1 MAGLFGQG
9 EKANSILFIAF
20 LSLYLFSLF
29 DMMSDTWAHKT
40 GMLFLIMLLTGSIFY
55 GFISKSPTKS
65 FILGFLI
72 WFLFFA
78 IGSIYDMVENSRPF
92 QLSILLG
99 FVPLAAFCL
108 LNGGVGYFIAATH
121 TDKRKQLLYRIF
133 SLMILFLLAMFFIAG
148 IN

>member
-1 MAGLFGQG
+1 MTGLFGQS

-29 DMMSDTWAHKT
+29 GMVSDVWFYRTET
-40 GMLFLIMLLTGSIFY
+40 LFLIMLLTGSIFY
-55 GFISKSPTKS
+55 GFISKSPIKS

-72 WFLFFA
+72 WFLPIA
-78 IGSIYDMVENSRPF
+78 IIGIYDIIESSEPV
-92 QLSILLG
+92 QLSDFLG
-99 FVPLAAFCL
+99 LVFWMVFCL
-108 LNGGVGYFIAATH
+108 LNGGVGYFIAATNS
-121 TDKRKQLLYRIF
+121 DKRKQLLYRIF

>member
-1 MAGLFGQG
+1 MTGLFGQS

-29 DMMSDTWAHKT
+29 GMVSDVWFYRTET
-40 GMLFLIMLLTGSIFY
+40 LFFIMLLTGSIFY
-55 GFISKSPTKS
+55 GFISKSPIKS

-72 WFLFFA
+72 WFLPIA
-78 IGSIYDMVENSRPF
+78 IIGIYDIIESSEPV
-92 QLSILLG
+92 QLSDFLG
-99 FVPLAAFCL
+99 LVFWMVLCL
-108 LNGGVGYFIAATH
+108 LNGGVGYFIAATNS
-121 TDKRKQLLYRIF
+121 DKRKQLLYRIF